1 MELTRNASANQQHRN
16 DASLKVELTIHNQF
30 PGIELVSPIYAS
42 DSATCYPFPD
52 QRIDVDSIMQT
63 GFNIDLTQDG
73 STCALMYKLQR
84 KNTEQPNDNI
94 ISSEDE
100 ITCTQLLITWKVSS
114 SKEFLITS
122 YLIEHDESHILDSD
136 RLMIVAKRSRTFNIQ
151 HSPIED
157 TWLIYDNRVLM
168 TSLNVTHEEECYKLE
183 ITVSETS
190 VKDDTQ
196 RPRYIDLDR

>member
-84 KNTEQPNDNI
+84 KNTEQPNDI
-94 ISSEDE
+94 
-100 ITCTQLLITWKVSS
+100 LITWKVSS